1 MVFDSPNNAEM
12 DQEKKHAL
20 IQYIID
26 SSNNFKQIII
36 SAIGFNVNEYNINSK
51 INIKILDNKKYCLLN
66 KEVYKKNY
74 RVLECMNEA

>member
-51 INIKILDNKKYCLLN
+51 INIKILDNNKYRLLN
-66 KEVYKKNY
+66 KDVYQKNY
-74 RVLECMNEA
+74 RVLERMNEA